1 MGSIRV
7 HLADDHTMFREG
19 LEAIL
24 ASREGIEVVGTS
36 TTGEEAAE
44 QVAQTKP
51 ELIITQLDVDLKTA
65 EGILEGIRGASPDSK
80 IMVLTMFDSFPFLKA
95 LSEMGIDAYVHK
107 SSTTN
112 ELRATIEAIA
122 RDPGGDNVVISMPR
136 GALER
141 LDEGPVGSLSERET
155 EVLVLAA
162 RGHSNRQIATEMHL
176 AEGTVKRHLANVYEK
191 IGVGS
196 RGEAV
201 KMALMEQWIGIS
213 EITQEALP
221 SDDFGRDGHPAG

>member
-1 MGSIRV
+1 MGSIQV

-24 ASREGIEVVGTS
+24 ASREGVEVVGTS
-36 TTGEEAAE
+36 STGEEAAE
-44 QVAQTKP
+44 RVARTKP
-51 ELIITQLDVDLKTA
+51 DLIITQLDVDLKTA

-95 LSEMGIDAYVHK
+95 PSEMGIDAYVHK
-107 SSTTN
+107 SSTTE
-112 ELRATIEAIA
+112 ELLATIEAIA

-141 LDEGPVGSLSERET
+141 LDDGPVGSLSERET
-155 EVLVLAA
+155 EVLVLVT
-162 RGHSNRQIATEMHL
+162 RGHSNEQIAHELHL
-176 AEGTVKRHLANVYEK
+176 APSTVKRHLANVYEK

-201 KMALMEQWIGIS
+201 RVALTEQWIGIS
-213 EITQEALP
+213 GITEEVLP
-221 SDDFGRDGHPAG
+221 SDDFGRDGHPAV